1 MNRGIVRESRR
12 KIPSVYKV
20 VSEIGN
26 CDLPRR
32 VIVDVVRHELG
43 LLRAEKKVPNFSGVM
58 RRVRAA
64 IDALQ
69 LAKIQPVVN
78 GTGIVIHTNF
88 GRAPLDATVIESLS
102 AVAANYNN
110 LEYDLTSGERG
121 HRATYLEQ
129 NLALLCGA
137 EATTMV
143 NNCAAALIL
152 ILRHFTAK

>member
-1 MNRGIVRESRR
+1 MNRAIVTESRR
-12 KIPSVYKV
+12 KIPSVDKV
-20 VSEIGN
+20 VCEIGN

-58 RRVRAA
+58 SRIRKA

-69 LAKIQPVVN
+69 LAKIQPVIN
-78 GTGIVIHTNF
+78 GTGIIIHTNF
-88 GRAPLDATVIESLS
+88 GRAPLGRALIESLS

-121 HRATYLEQ
+121 HRATYLER
-129 NLALLCGA
+129 NLALLSGA
-137 EATTMV
+137 ERSEERRVGKEWMAG
-143 NNCAAALIL
+143 L
-152 ILRHFTAK
+152 